1 MGKVSMAALILCV
14 SLVALSTAVSV
25 GEAAVVEHTFVVSK
39 YTSLSIRLSFSDV

>member
-25 GEAAVVEHTFVVSK
+25 GDAAVVEHTFVVSK